1 MSSKHLSLLLCVVV
15 SLTTAGG
22 SAHAAGWWEQLWK
35 PRAAPGRTK
44 HELENARTLRLG
56 EITGSTGASAAKAL
70 TAQLRATGEVRVIEK
85 AARFTLSGDSVGGRL
100 NVKLTDRAGKLIF
113 ERTYAAP
120 GLTDN
125 VKALTDDVLFA
136 VTGRQG
142 LASSQIAFV
151 SDVSGTKQ
159 IYVCDADGGNVQQV
173 TRHPHGAVS
182 PALSPDFLAFTGY
195 STGFPCVVLV
205 DMGAGMERQ
214 VASTPGQNSGAAFAP
229 DGRSLALTMSFIG
242 NPEIFVLDLPS
253 SNAIC
258 VTESVGTP
266 SSPSWHP
273 NGQQIIFSSNEGDGP
288 QLYVVDIASESSAL
302 RWPCGYRY
310 ATDPEWSPDGKQVAF
325 TTRSGTDYAVAVA
338 SYPEG
343 DSRIVQKG
351 GAQHPSFSPDG
362 RSLAYVR
369 NGQLWVHDLTTN
381 KRRSVVSGRG
391 TVSEPRWMR

>member
-1 MSSKHLSLLLCVVV
+1 MVA
-15 SLTTAGG
+15 SLTMTTGPVHGG
-22 SAHAAGWWEQLWK
+22 GWWDRLWQAK
-35 PRAAPGRTK
+35 PTGPSRTNRD
-44 HELENARTLRLG
+44 LENAHTVQMTEL
-56 EITGSTGASAAKAL
+56 TGSTGASAEKAL
-70 TAQLRATGEVRVIEK
+70 TAQLTASGEVQVLDK
-85 AARFTLSGDSVGGRL
+85 SARFTLSGDSVGGRL
-100 NVKLTDRAGKLIF
+100 NVKLHDRAGKLIF

-195 STGFPCVVLV
+195 GTGFPCVVLV

-229 DGRSLALTMSFIG
+229 DGRSVALTMSFIG

-253 SNAIC
+253 SNAVC

-266 SSPSWHP
+266 CSPSWHP
-273 NGQQIIFSSNEGDGP
+273 DGEKIVFSSNEGDGP
-288 QLYVVDIASESSAL
+288 QLFLVDIGSETSAQ
-302 RWPCGYRY
+302 RWPCGHRF
-310 ATDPEWSPDGKQVAF
+310 ATDPEWSPDGKQIAF
-325 TTRSGTDYAVAVA
+325 TTRSGPDYAVAIK

-343 DSRIVQKG
+343 PSRIVQKG

-362 RSLAYVR
+362 RSLAYVQ
-369 NGQLWVHDLTTN
+369 NGQLWVHDLTTD

-391 TVSEPRWMR
+391 TISEPRWMR

>member
-1 MSSKHLSLLLCVVV
+1 MSSKRLSLLLCVVV
-15 SLTTAGG
+15 GLTTAGG
-22 SAHAAGWWEQLWK
+22 SAHAVSWWEQLWK
-35 PRAAPGRTK
+35 PRATPGRTK

-151 SDVSGTKQ
+151 SDAPGTKQ
-159 IYVCDADGGNVQQV
+159 VYVCDADGGNVQQV

-195 STGFPCVVLV
+195 GTGFPCVVLV

-273 NGQQIIFSSNEGDGP
+273 DGQQIIFSSNEGDGP
-288 QLYVVDIASESSAL
+288 QLYVVDIASESSAQ

-362 RSLAYVR
+362 RSLAYVQ
-369 NGQLWVHDLTTN
+369 NGQLWVHDVTTN

-391 TVSEPRWMR
+391 NVSEPRWMR